1 MKTLSLTLATTII
14 ALAVALLALDAPQPA
29 GATQFEPVAASAHHA
44 PPRESRVGV
53 VEGDEGWRCAAMGNG
68 LCGPW
73 VMVDPEV
80 VSEAF
85 NDRLAGAGYDDATRP
100 VLRSHAIELCITD
113 TDCAYVAGEVMP

>member
-1 MKTLSLTLATTII
+1 MKTLSLVIV
-14 ALAVALLALDAPQPA
+14 ALAVALLALDAPPLVVDTTHASSVTAA
-29 GATQFEPVAASAHHA
+29 GAHHA

-53 VEGDEGWRCAAMGNG
+53 LEGDQGWRCKAMGNG

-73 VMVDPEV
+73 VMVDPEA